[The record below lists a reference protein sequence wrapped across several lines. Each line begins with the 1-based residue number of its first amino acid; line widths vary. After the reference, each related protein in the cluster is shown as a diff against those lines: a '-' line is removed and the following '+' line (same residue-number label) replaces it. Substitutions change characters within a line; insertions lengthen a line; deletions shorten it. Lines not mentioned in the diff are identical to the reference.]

1 METIQ
6 FTQVYKKFGFVP
18 ALDGLDITVKRGEI
32 FAFLGHNGAG
42 KTTSLRAMLGLF
54 GIDAGQISV
63 FGMDPARQ
71 GDDIRKICGVLAED
85 VGLYEPMTVYDN
97 LVYYAQ
103 LYGLAPAVY
112 NPEIRRLMDFFEIP
126 DKLNMP
132 VKGFST
138 GMKKK
143 VALIRALLHKPQ
155 LVLLDEPTSGLD
167 PVSTDKLRHL
177 ILELAQTQGST
188 FILTT
193 HNLDEVEKICDR
205 ITILRQGKNVYTQ
218 SMEAL
223 KANKQDLLSLYLQVE
238 EGKP

>member
-1 METIQ
+1 MNTIQ
-6 FTQVYKKFGFVP
+6 FTQVHKKFGTVH
-18 ALDGLDITVKRGEI
+18 ALDGLDIEVKQGEV

-54 GIDAGQISV
+54 GIDSGGISV
-63 FGMDPARQ
+63 FGMNPAHE
-71 GDDIRKICGVLAED
+71 GDKIRKICGVLSED
-85 VGLYEPMTVYDN
+85 VGLYEPLTVYEN
-97 LVYYAQ
+97 LRFYAEI
-103 LYGLAPAVY
+103 YGMPSSAY
-112 NPEIRRLMDFFEIP
+112 NPEIKRLIEFFEIP
-126 DKLNMP
+126 DKLNLP

-155 LVLLDEPTSGLD
+155 LVLLDEPTNGLD

-177 ILELAQTQGST
+177 ILDLAKEQGST

-205 ITILRQGKNVYTQ
+205 ITIMRQGKNVYTET
-218 SMEAL
+218 MDVL
-223 KANKQDLLSLYLQVE
+223 KKNKQDLLALYLQME
-238 EGKP
+238 EGAK